1 MGSSCQPP
9 FLCLPFPSEEGLQA
23 GIPMLPLNLKYQ
35 PHLGDKG
42 IFDSSSSSLRWLD
55 QGIAGNRERQVKG
68 EKKD

>member
-1 MGSSCQPP
+1 
-9 FLCLPFPSEEGLQA
+9 
-23 GIPMLPLNLKYQ
+23 MLPLNLKYQ